1 MKFDWNPV
9 KNELLKLER
18 GVSFEVFQNSIE
30 NNEILAV
37 EKHHN
42 TKKYPHQLV
51 YVIEFNDYAYLV
63 PFVKDGNTIFLKTI
77 IPSRRATKKYLHQR
91 R

>member
-18 GVSFEVFQNSIE
+18 GISFEVVQNIIE

-42 TKKYPHQLV
+42 VKKYPHQFV
-51 YVIEFNDYAYLV
+51 YVIELHDYAYLV
-63 PFVKDGNTIFLKTI
+63 PFVRDGNTIFLKTI
-77 IPSRRATKKYLHQR
+77 IPSRRATKKYLR
-91 R
+91 